1 MVPFIL
7 IGGIG
12 LVAVLVSLFFG
23 EILDLLDGAISMT
36 AIGSA
41 FTVFGAV
48 GAIVIANG
56 LPDWSAYVISAV
68 LGILVLVGVQLLIRA
83 FRRSE
88 DGTPADPTGLFGTA
102 RSTITGAFGE
112 VSLDGPNEIETRM
125 AYSDERIEPGTRVR
139 VIELQGTRVR
149 VERWQAPG
157 RPVTIP
163 VAGRDGDDRV
173 RART

>member
-1 MVPFIL
+1 MVPFI
-7 IGGIG
+7 IVGGIG
-12 LVAVLVSLFFG
+12 LVAVLASLFFG
-23 EILDLLDGAISMT
+23 ELFDLLDGAISMT

-48 GAIVIANG
+48 GAIVVANG
-56 LPDWSAYVISAV
+56 LPEWSAYLISAV
-68 LGILVLVGVQLLIRA
+68 FGVLVLVGVQLVLRA

-88 DGTPADPTGLFGTA
+88 DGDPADPAGLYGTA

-125 AYSDERIEPGTRVR
+125 AFSDERIEPGTRIR

-149 VERWQAPG
+149 VERADAP
-157 RPVTIP
+157 RP
-163 VAGRDGDDRV
+163 ASSD
-173 RART
+173 

>member
-1 MVPFIL
+1 MVPFI
-7 IGGIG
+7 IVGGIG
-12 LVAVLVSLFFG
+12 LVAVLASLFFG
-23 EILDLLDGAISMT
+23 EILDLLDGAISLT

-48 GAIVIANG
+48 GAIVLANG
-56 LPDWSAYVISAV
+56 LPMWSAYVISIV
-68 LGILVLVGVQLLIRA
+68 FGLLVLVGVQLMIRA

-102 RSTITGAFGE
+102 RSTITGASGE

-125 AYSDERIEPGTRVR
+125 AFADERIEPGTRIR

-149 VERWQAPG
+149 VEPAN
-157 RPVTIP
+157 RPATTDSDP
-163 VAGRDGDDRV
+163 A
-173 RART
+173 

>member
-48 GAIVIANG
+48 GAIVIATG

-68 LGILVLVGVQLLIRA
+68 LGILV
-83 FRRSE
+83 
-88 DGTPADPTGLFGTA
+88 PADPTGLFGTA

-149 VERWQAPG
+149 VEPVN
-157 RPVTIP
+157 RPTTTP
-163 VAGRDGDDRV
+163 DSDPA
-173 RART
+173 